1 MAFPLLVDTTTEQN
15 HDVQNT
21 VGGRITRARDIAGL
35 STSQLARRLG
45 VKTQTLQSWE
55 ADRSEPRSNRLTMLA
70 GILNV
75 SPSWLLVGLG
85 ASPNDN
91 SKDDELTVLREEF
104 SQLRQSLQQN
114 LDTTNR
120 MLANLDRM
128 LDSRA
133 D

>member
-1 MAFPLLVDTTTEQN
+1 MSLPLMADHAASTQQ
-15 HDVQNT
+15 DVNNT
-21 VGGRITRARDIAGL
+21 IGGRITRARDIAGL

-85 ASPNDN
+85 TSPTDN
-91 SKDDELTVLREEF
+91 TKDDELLVLREECA
-104 SQLRQSLQQN
+104 QLRQSLQQN
-114 LDTTNR
+114 LEQANRLITNI
-120 MLANLDRM
+120 DRM
-128 LDSRA
+128 LDNQES
-133 D
+133 